1 MFKICLDKIYPNKQ
15 TCSAKL
21 NKLITSPYGVMC
33 INSLYTSNMGVEDM
47 YYIQQLFTEVEVSI
61 GKYPPLSPTLR

>member
-1 MFKICLDKIYPNKQ
+1 ME
-15 TCSAKL
+15 
-21 NKLITSPYGVMC
+21 VC
-33 INSLYTSNMGVEDM
+33 INNLYTSNMGVEDI